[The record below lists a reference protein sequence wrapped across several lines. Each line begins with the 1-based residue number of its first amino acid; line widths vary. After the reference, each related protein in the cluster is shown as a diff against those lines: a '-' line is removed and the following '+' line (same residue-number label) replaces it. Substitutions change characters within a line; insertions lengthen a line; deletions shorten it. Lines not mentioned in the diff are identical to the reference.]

1 MSEIMRAAVVS
12 EAGSEFEV
20 VERAVPEPAPGEVR
34 VAVEACGICHSDV
47 FVKDG
52 GFPGVSYPR
61 IPGHEVVGYVD
72 DVGEN
77 VDSWSDGDY
86 VGAGWHGGHCFS
98 CEPCRRGNFL
108 QCENGEITGLTFDG
122 GYAEFTTVPAEALAA
137 VPEELS
143 AADAAPLLCAGVT
156 TYNALRNAD
165 LQPGDLVAVLGVG
178 GLGHLGIQYAHAAG
192 YETVAISRSPDKEA
206 LAAELGADHFVNA
219 VETEPAEQLQ
229 ALGGADGVL
238 ATAPSSNAI
247 ESIVEGIGIDG
258 SVIIVGVPGEDVPVN
273 AQHLIGTAGSV
284 KGWGSG
290 DARGSQDTL
299 EFSSLRG
306 ITPEIET
313 YSLEDVETAYERM
326 VTNEARFRAVLEP

>member
-1 MSEIMRAAVVS
+1 M
-12 EAGSEFEV
+12 
-20 VERAVPEPAPGEVR
+20 
-34 VAVEACGICHSDV
+34 
-47 FVKDG
+47 
-52 GFPGVSYPR
+52 
-61 IPGHEVVGYVD
+61 
-72 DVGEN
+72 
-77 VDSWSDGDY
+77 
-86 VGAGWHGGHCFS
+86 
-98 CEPCRRGNFL
+98 
-108 QCENGEITGLTFDG
+108 
-122 GYAEFTTVPAEALAA
+122 
-137 VPEELS
+137 
-143 AADAAPLLCAGVT
+143 
-156 TYNALRNAD
+156 
-165 LQPGDLVAVLGVG
+165 
-178 GLGHLGIQYAHAAG
+178 
-192 YETVAISRSPDKEA
+192 
-206 LAAELGADHFVNA
+206 NA

-290 DARGSQDTL
+290 DARDSQDTL

-306 ITPEIET
+306 ITPDIET